1 MLFVI
6 FSMILSNK
14 LSKVNLFFVTLISK
28 LHNFFME
35 ITFKEIPNE
44 FKIDALL
51 HQNTYLVDGILKEW
65 KGKTANVFSTISST
79 KEYQP
84 TLLGT
89 VPDLGENEA
98 LEALHAAEKAYDR
111 GQGLWPTMKVADRIA
126 AMEKFVSQM
135 KTKREEIVKLLMWEI
150 GKTLPDS
157 QKEFDRT
164 VEYIYDTIEDYKKM
178 DRTSAKFEKN
188 AGVYAHIRRGPLGV
202 VLCLGPYNYPLNETF
217 ALLIPA
223 LIMGNTAIF
232 KPAKHGVLLLSPL
245 LEAFRN
251 SFPAGVVNIIYGR
264 GRTLATPIMETGKV
278 DVLALIGN
286 SKSANA
292 IQGNHPNKNRL
303 RLVLGLEAK
312 NPAIVLPDA
321 DLDLAISEC
330 IVGTTSF
337 NGQRCTALKV
347 VYVHEDIVAEF
358 NKRFAAKVDALKF
371 GNPWENGVQLTPLPE
386 PEKPAY
392 IQELIDDA
400 TKKGAKIIN
409 ENGGKTTENYIF
421 PAVLYPVSKNM
432 RVFEEEQFGPVIPV
446 LSFSDIQEP
455 LNDMAES
462 NYGQQVSVFGSDVK
476 TLAPLIDTLVNLVC
490 RVNLNSSCQRGPD
503 VYPFTGRKDSAVA
516 TLSVY
521 DALRSFSIRTFVASK
536 DSAYNNAI
544 LQQLLDT
551 KSSNFINTDYIL

>member
-1 MLFVI
+1 
-6 FSMILSNK
+6 
-14 LSKVNLFFVTLISK
+14 
-28 LHNFFME
+28 ME

-65 KGKTANVFSTISST
+65 KGKTANIFSTISST
-79 KEYQP
+79 KEYKP

-188 AGVYAHIRRGPLGV
+188 SGVYAHIRRGPLGV

-245 LEAFRN
+245 LEAFQS
-251 SFPAGVVNIIYGR
+251 SFPSGVVNIIYGR

-286 SKSANA
+286 SKSANS
-292 IQGNHPNKNRL
+292 IQANHPNKNRL

-330 IVGTTSF
+330 IIGTTSF

-347 VYVHEDIVAEF
+347 VYVHEAIVDEF

-409 ENGGKTTENYIF
+409 EKGGKTTENYIF

-516 TLSVY
+516 TLSVH

-536 DSAYNNAI
+536 DSAYNNTI